1 MNGVV
6 NVYKE
11 KGFTS
16 HDVTAILRG
25 VLHASK
31 IGHTG
36 TLDPDA
42 TGVLPVC
49 VGKATKAAELIMG
62 RDKEYIAELVFGC
75 ETDTQDAGGAVTE
88 STDYVFDE
96 ATARDAI
103 LSFQGGYDQIPPMY
117 SAVKMKGVKLYEMAR
132 EGLSVEREPRHVEIP
147 AIEILSLDEKGARIR
162 VACSKGTYIRTL
174 CEDIGR
180 RTGYLAHMRELCRTA
195 CGPYRVEGALTIAE
209 IKARMAAGDESFLV
223 TLEELFADC
232 FSFTVP
238 EEDDLYLLNGNCLTY
253 ADPALPREIG
263 ARIRVHTSDGA
274 FIGLYRVTELL
285 DGAVRMRT
293 ERIFA

>member
-6 NVYKE
+6 IVKKE

-16 HDVTAILRG
+16 HDVTAVLRG

-36 TLDPDA
+36 TLDPEA

-62 RDKEYIAELVFGC
+62 REKEYIACLAFGS
-75 ETDTQDAGGAVTE
+75 ETDTQDAGGELTA

-96 ATARDAI
+96 AEAREAI
-103 LSFQGGYDQIPPMY
+103 LSFQGEYEQIPPMY
-117 SAVKMKGVKLYEMAR
+117 SAVKKGGVKLYEMAR
-132 EGLSVEREPRHVEIP
+132 EGLTVEREARRVRISE
-147 AIEILSLDEKGARIR
+147 IEILLLTPTGASIR
-162 VACSKGTYIRTL
+162 VVCSKGTYIRTL

-180 RTGYLAHMRELCRTA
+180 RLGYLAHMEELVRTA
-195 CGPYRVEGALTIAE
+195 CGPYRIEEALTIDE
-209 IKARMAAGDESFLV
+209 LRTRMKAGDTSFLV
-223 TLEELFADC
+223 SLEELFADS

-238 EEDDLYLLNGNCLTY
+238 PEDDLYLLNGNCLTY
-253 ADPALPREIG
+253 ADPALPREEA
-263 ARIRVHTSDGA
+263 ARIRVHSSDGA

-285 DGAVRMRT
+285 DGAVRMRA
-293 ERIFA
+293 EKIFA